1 MRSRCQEVTL
11 PTSTLRSRSFIYIS
25 TQRKGQACDDF
36 MYPCSLHLTILYNI
50 PSPEVP
56 SFLSPVTP
64 YSPRG
69 YPLAAPLPFKTL
81 HTPTP
86 VSHSC
91 LPPMPLHGPCY
102 SPPPCLWA
110 FAPASPAVYHAFY
123 FPLDHSAIPGPQL
136 RHALSRKTRSVT
148 ISQPSASTAASVTHK

>member
-50 PSPEVP
+50 PSPKVP

-69 YPLAAPLPFKTL
+69 YPLAAPLPSKTP

-86 VSHSC
+86 VSHCCLPLLSSPYAPPWSLLLSSSLPLGLCACQPSC
-91 LPPMPLHGPCY
+91 LP
-102 SPPPCLWA
+102 CLL
-110 FAPASPAVYHAFY
+110 SPAG
-123 FPLDHSAIPGPQL
+123 PLSNPWTSA
-136 RHALSRKTRSVT
+136 KTRIIQENLS
-148 ISQPSASTAASVTHK
+148 